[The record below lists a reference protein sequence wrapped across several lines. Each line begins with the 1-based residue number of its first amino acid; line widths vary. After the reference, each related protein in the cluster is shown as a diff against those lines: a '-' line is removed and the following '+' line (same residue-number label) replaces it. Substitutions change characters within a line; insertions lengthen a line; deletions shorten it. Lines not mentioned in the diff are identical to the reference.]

1 MSSTAH
7 IRILLIEDNPGDVR
21 LLRELLKDAVRLH
34 SEMTPVERLAAAAA
48 LLAAQPFDVVL
59 LDLSLPD
66 AAGLEALQR
75 LHGLAPAVPIVVLTG
90 LDDEETAL
98 RAVQEGA
105 QDFLVKGRVDAPS
118 LSRAIRYAI
127 ERKRVEE
134 MERQLV
140 KAHAARAEAEVGESR
155 FRGLAEAIPQLV
167 WEFSPGGGL
176 DYLSP
181 RWFEFTGQ
189 DPRQRSAATVM
200 EAIHPDDL
208 AQTLSLWETAHSSGT
223 TWQSEYRLR
232 RADGIYRWHL
242 GRAVP
247 WRNKD
252 GQLTKWYGTATD
264 IDDHKKNEHERLRL
278 LAEAQRAIKSRDDM
292 LATVSHDLRN
302 PLSTIAMV
310 ASLMLAAPAV
320 DEEGRRLHRHAAKLD
335 RAVKRMEHL
344 IRDLLDLASIESGHL
359 SINPKPTQLT
369 TLISEGLDA
378 LQPAAQAKR
387 LKLTGELHD
396 PSALVLCDRE
406 RILQVLT
413 NIVGNAIKFTPDD
426 GAIRIRCTRRSQ
438 DICVS
443 VADTGPG
450 IAAGDLPRVF
460 DRFWQARSAD
470 RAGTG
475 LGLAICKGIV
485 ERHQGSIWAE
495 SQLGAG
501 TTFFFTLPLA
511 ASAEAEGR
519 SAGG

>member
-1 MSSTAH
+1 MSNTAH

-21 LLRELLKDAVRLH
+21 LLREFLKDAPRLH
-34 SEMTPVERLAAAAA
+34 SETTHVERLAAAATVVS
-48 LLAAQPFDVVL
+48 PERFDVVL

-66 AAGLEALQR
+66 ATGLAALR
-75 LHGLAPAVPIVVLTG
+75 LLRGLAPSLPIVVLTG

-105 QDFLVKGRVDAPS
+105 QDFLVKGRVDTPILTRS
-118 LSRAIRYAI
+118 IRYAI

-167 WEFSPGGGL
+167 WEFGPGGEL
-176 DYLSP
+176 DYISP
-181 RWFEFTGQ
+181 RWFEYTGQ
-189 DPRQRSAATVM
+189 DPTDHKAATLLR
-200 EAIHPDDL
+200 AIHPDDL
-208 AQTLSLWETAHSSGT
+208 AQTLARWEEARQSAT

-232 RADGIYRWHL
+232 RADGSYRWHL

-247 WRNKD
+247 WRNKE
-252 GQLTKWYGTATD
+252 GHIAKWYGTATD
-264 IDDHKKNEHERLRL
+264 IDDHKQNEHERLRL
-278 LAEAQRAIKSRDDM
+278 LNEAQRAIRSRDDM

-320 DEEGRRLHRHAAKLD
+320 DEEGKRLHRHAAKLD

-369 TLISEGLDA
+369 ALISEGIDA

-387 LKLTGELHD
+387 IKLTGELRD
-396 PSALVLCDRE
+396 ASSVVFCDRE
-406 RILQVLT
+406 RVLQVLT
-413 NIVGNAIKFTPDD
+413 NIVGNAIKFTPED
-426 GAIRIRCTRRSQ
+426 GSILIRCTRRSQ
-438 DICVS
+438 DVCLS
-443 VADTGPG
+443 VTDTGPG
-450 IAAGDLPRVF
+450 IAEADLPRVF
-460 DRFWQARSAD
+460 DRFWQARSTD

-485 ERHQGSIWAE
+485 DRHQGTIWAE
-495 SQLGAG
+495 SQVGAG

-511 ASAEAEGR
+511 PP
-519 SAGG
+519 

>member
-1 MSSTAH
+1 MSNTAH

-21 LLRELLKDAVRLH
+21 LLREFLKDATRLH
-34 SEMTPVERLAAAAA
+34 SETTHVERLAAAAN
-48 LLAAQPFDVVL
+48 LLGPDRFDVVL

-66 AAGLEALQR
+66 AAGLEALQH
-75 LHGLAPAVPIVVLTG
+75 LHGLSPSLPIVVLTG

-105 QDFLVKGRVDAPS
+105 QDFLVKGRVDTPILTRS
-118 LSRAIRYAI
+118 IRYAI

-140 KAHAARAEAEVGESR
+140 KALAARAEAEVGESR

-167 WEFSPGGGL
+167 WEFGPGGEF
-176 DYLSP
+176 DYISP
-181 RWFEFTGQ
+181 RWFEYTGQ
-189 DPRQRSAATVM
+189 DPTNQAAASVM
-200 EAIHPDDL
+200 SAIHPDDV
-208 AQTLSLWETAHSSGT
+208 AQTVAQWEQALQSAT

-232 RADGIYRWHL
+232 RADGVYRWHL

-247 WRNKD
+247 WRNKE
-252 GQLTKWYGTATD
+252 GQLAKWYGTATD
-264 IDDHKKNEHERLRL
+264 IDDHKRNEHERLQL
-278 LAEAQRAIKSRDDM
+278 LDEAKRAIRSRDDM

-302 PLSTIAMV
+302 PLSTIAMI
-310 ASLMLAAPAV
+310 ASLMFAAPAT

-359 SINPKPTQLT
+359 SINPKPTQLLP
-369 TLISEGLDA
+369 LINEGLDA

-387 LKLTGELHD
+387 LKLTGEL
-396 PSALVLCDRE
+396 PEASSLVFCDRE
-406 RILQVLT
+406 RVLQVLT
-413 NIVGNAIKFTPDD
+413 NIVGNAIKFTPE
-426 GAIRIRCTRRSQ
+426 GGSILIRCARRSQ
-438 DICVS
+438 EVCVS
-443 VADTGPG
+443 VTDTGAG
-450 IAAGDLPRVF
+450 IAEADLPRVF
-460 DRFWQARSAD
+460 DRFWQARSTD

-485 ERHQGSIWAE
+485 ERHQGKIWAE
-495 SQLGAG
+495 SQFGAG

-511 ASAEAEGR
+511 SP
-519 SAGG
+519 

>member
-1 MSSTAH
+1 MSNTAH

-21 LLRELLKDAVRLH
+21 LLREFLKDATRLR
-34 SEMTPVERLAAAAA
+34 SETTQVERLAAAAT
-48 LLAAQPFDVVL
+48 LLSAERFDVVL

-66 AAGLEALQR
+66 AAGLQALQH
-75 LHGLAPAVPIVVLTG
+75 LHSIAPALPIVVLTG

-105 QDFLVKGRVDAPS
+105 QDFLVKGRVDTPILTRS
-118 LSRAIRYAI
+118 IRYAI

-167 WEFSPGGGL
+167 WEFGASGEME
-176 DYLSP
+176 YIST
-181 RWFEFTGQ
+181 RWFEYTGQ
-189 DPRQRSAATVM
+189 DPADKAAASLQS
-200 EAIHPDDL
+200 AIHPDDL
-208 AQTLSLWETAHSSGT
+208 APTLARWEEARQTAT

-232 RADGIYRWHL
+232 RADGVYRWHL
-242 GRAVP
+242 GRAIP
-247 WRNKD
+247 WRNKE
-252 GQLTKWYGTATD
+252 GQVAKWYGTATD
-264 IDDHKKNEHERLRL
+264 IDDHKRNEHERLRL
-278 LAEAQRAIKSRDDM
+278 LNEAQRAIKSRDYM

-359 SINPKPTQLT
+359 SINPKPTQLMP
-369 TLISEGLDA
+369 LISESIDA
-378 LQPAAQAKR
+378 LQPAAVAKR
-387 LKLTGELHD
+387 IKLTGELHE
-396 PSALVLCDRE
+396 AGAVVFCDRE
-406 RILQVLT
+406 RVLQVLT
-413 NIVGNAIKFTPDD
+413 NIVGNAIKFTPE
-426 GAIRIRCTRRSQ
+426 GGSILIRCARRSTEVCLS
-438 DICVS
+438 I
-443 VADTGPG
+443 ADTGPG
-450 IAAGDLPRVF
+450 IAAADLPRVF
-460 DRFWQARSAD
+460 DRFWQAQSSD

-485 ERHQGSIWAE
+485 ERHQGTIWAE
-495 SQLGAG
+495 SQIGAG

-511 ASAEAEGR
+511 SAS
-519 SAGG
+519 SS